1 MKITFLVS
9 YKVLGFR
16 LWLKK
21 LNGLKKRRIIRL
33 IKNEKNV
40 RELSS
45 RVAFTTD
52 GTTAPKSMF
61 WAPPVCPDL
70 SRRHD
75 WPVKKAV
82 VDLPIRLKGDL
93 KRTSGN
99 SLSPF
104 GAQNKDLGAAASQT
118 LLDVGWSG

>member
-33 IKNEKNV
+33 IKNEKNI

-45 RVAFTTD
+45 RVACTTD
-52 GTTAPKSMF
+52 GTKLLVKSVVRNS
-61 WAPPVCPDL
+61 AEILVLCPHMCT
-70 SRRHD
+70 R
-75 WPVKKAV
+75 
-82 VDLPIRLKGDL
+82 I
-93 KRTSGN
+93 
-99 SLSPF
+99 
-104 GAQNKDLGAAASQT
+104 
-118 LLDVGWSG
+118 